1 MALANIYDTH
11 LKQYYEARAAYETL
25 LIDYPL
31 SLEADLARERLRTLQ
46 RRIKDLE
53 QTKEAG

>member
-11 LKQYYEARAAYETL
+11 LKQYYEAQTAYETL
-25 LIDYPL
+25 LINYPL

-46 RRIKDLE
+46 RKIQDLKNP
-53 QTKEAG
+53 KEAG